1 MAGYDD
7 LVFVY
12 DKEGREYACPIEA
25 LKGNVKKKE
34 DLTEEEKKKCL
45 DLNEVVSGAYERG

>member
-45 DLNEVVSGAYERG
+45 DLNVVVSGAYERG